1 MTENDLAVARDIGSL
16 QADVRTIKHD
26 IANVGG
32 KIDALGNMI
41 GKLNT
46 QQAKGVGFWAG
57 ALFIVTTGMSV
68 AGAIF
73 ALIRTA
79 LGGHG

>member
-57 ALFIVTTGMSV
+57 VVFVFTIGSGV
-68 AGAIF
+68 AGGIF
-73 ALIRTA
+73 AVVSWVLK
-79 LGGHG
+79 GHG